1 MLFNKC
7 DSFIIKNKQTTP
19 PIIIGM
25 LGNSTTPANVEY
37 KSLKFMQETC
47 HLDYFIG
54 LISVTSIICICLI
67 IVVYLWKYNYFWNF
81 TRTNSSSTK
90 EGRNDVENG
99 FRRTLK

>member
-7 DSFIIKNKQTTP
+7 DSFIIKVKQTSAS
-19 PIIIGM
+19 IAIAI
-25 LGNSTTPANVEY
+25 GNSTTTQY

-67 IVVYLWKYNYFWNF
+67 TAVYLWKYNYFGNV
-81 TRTNSSSTK
+81 TRGNEQKEQRTND
-90 EGRNDVENG
+90 NVENG
-99 FRRTLK
+99 LRREFR